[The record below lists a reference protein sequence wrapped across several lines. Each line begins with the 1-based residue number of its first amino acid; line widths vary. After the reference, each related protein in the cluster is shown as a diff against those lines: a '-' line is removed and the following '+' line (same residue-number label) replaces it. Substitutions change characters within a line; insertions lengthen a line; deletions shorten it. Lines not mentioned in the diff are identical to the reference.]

1 MDTDKD
7 QNAQQKRQGQ
17 CWPEGIERARRVAVK
32 LHRLE
37 VILHAGLLCDE
48 YAYAGWGGA
57 EYMAAGMKPSLV
69 ALDAALDS
77 CERARPRPQRRAR
90 LSLRRLMG
98 PRRESG
104 ASRCLF
110 GGRRRPARP
119 GDGRG
124 QPAPDEAPH
133 AGHR

>member
-1 MDTDKD
+1 MDTNTN
-7 QNAQQKRQGQ
+7 QNAQQKSQGQ

-37 VILHAGLLCDE
+37 TILHAGLLCDE
-48 YAYAGWGGA
+48 YAYAGRGG
-57 EYMAAGMKPSLV
+57 EDVAANMKASLV
-69 ALDAALDS
+69 ALDAALDEVAS
-77 CERARPRPQRRAR
+77 ELGRALNDAPAFLLDGSWDRD
-90 LSLRRLMG
+90 
-98 PRRESG
+98 RESG

-124 QPAPDEAPH
+124 P
-133 AGHR
+133 R